1 MIITTSNE
9 KVFETLADAQQE
21 ELAVILCGGGEP
33 SETLKT
39 FCQKMVQNADKI
51 VDVLSTTPTSKP
63 RARKVNGGTKKRDKT
78 TAQAAGITSP
88 AQNIILQDGKQ

>member
-1 MIITTSNE
+1 MITRAASFKTSND

-21 ELAVILCGGGEP
+21 EIAVILSGDGNPG
-33 SETLKT
+33 ETLRT

-63 RARKVNGGTKKRDKT
+63 RARRVNGGTKKRKPD
-78 TAQAAGITSP
+78 AA
-88 AQNIILQDGKQ
+88 AVNRELQDGKQ